1 MVISLVSARRMFS
14 PQDYKLNQLFWKYEE
29 VKMIFDLFLFPT
41 PCPGCV
47 ISQDHAIKGSYFM
60 GNRSPS
66 KYVTILPSLVA
77 IGTLVVGIK
86 WVWFVTRSRKTMRS
100 KSRVIRYV
108 FSGWRGRLR
117 TLSLKPTI
125 TVNFTW
131 FESTQHIMLIRPILV
146 THFLGNEW

>member
-1 MVISLVSARRMFS
+1 
-14 PQDYKLNQLFWKYEE
+14 
-29 VKMIFDLFLFPT
+29 MIFDLFLFPT

-86 WVWFVTRSRKTMRS
+86 WVWFVTWSRKTMRS
-100 KSRVIRYV
+100 KSRVV
-108 FSGWRGRLR
+108 EGEDSALSRLNPPL
-117 TLSLKPTI
+117 LSISHGLK
-125 TVNFTW
+125 VH
-131 FESTQHIMLIRPILV
+131 SILC
-146 THFLGNEW
+146 